1 MINIIMTTSKTTRTK
16 EILLA
21 EDNPGDVRLI
31 QEVIRECGLTC
42 NLHIV
47 DDGARAMDFLLHR
60 AGYESAPRPDLILLD
75 LNMPKKDGYDV
86 LAAIKSDR
94 NLRLIPVIVLS
105 SSSSGRD
112 IRSAYQLNANCYITK
127 PADIDRYI
135 MIMKSI
141 EEFWFNTV
149 MLPPQG

>member
-1 MINIIMTTSKTTRTK
+1 
-16 EILLA
+16 
-21 EDNPGDVRLI
+21 
-31 QEVIRECGLTC
+31 
-42 NLHIV
+42 
-47 DDGARAMDFLLHR
+47 MDFLLHR

-75 LNMPKKDGYDV
+75 LNMPKEDGYDV
-86 LAAIKSDR
+86 LAVIKSDS

-105 SSSSGRD
+105 SSTSERD
-112 IRSAYQLNANCYITK
+112 VRRAYQLNANCYITK
-127 PADIDRYI
+127 PTDIDRYI